1 MNRYVIVG
9 CGAAG
14 NAAAETIRKV
24 DPDSEIRMFT
34 REANYYY
41 YRPALPE
48 YLAGEKTL
56 KGFTLHDAA
65 WYEKNRVEVHL
76 STEVFRIDPVARTI
90 ATINGETFVYDR
102 LLLAT
107 GGNATVPQV
116 KGVENDGVLTLRTL
130 ADADAIRKRA
140 DTAKSLV
147 LIGGGLLSLEAGHG
161 LLKLGLRVTVIE
173 RNVRLLPRQMDQAGA
188 LLLQRRMEEMGLAF
202 ELGEQTRE
210 ITRQNGR
217 LVVSLESGKS
227 LDADMVLLSAGVTPE
242 LTLAKTLGLTI
253 GRGVQVD
260 DRLRTS
266 IAGIYA
272 AGDLAEHRGRYYGSW
287 PAAMAQGRVAGAN
300 MAGKETLYEGTVF
313 TNKLKVAGID
323 LVSIGNIDAAGKEKC
338 LITTD
343 DKQGVYR
350 KLVVAEDRLDG
361 AILYGNIHGEREI
374 YGAIEGHK
382 DVSSAKKVIEE
393 EGFDLSTLKD

>member
-24 DPDSEIRMFT
+24 DADSEIRMFT
-34 REANYYY
+34 KEANYYY
-41 YRPALPE
+41 YRPALPD

-56 KGFTLHDAA
+56 KGFTLHDGA
-65 WYEKNRVEVHL
+65 WYEKNRIEVHL
-76 STEVFRIDPVARTI
+76 SNEVANIDPVSRTL
-90 ATINGETFVYDR
+90 TTKNGETFVYDR

-107 GGNATVPQV
+107 GGNATVPAV
-116 KGVENDGVLTLRTL
+116 KGVENQGVFTLRTF
-130 ADADAIRKRA
+130 ADADIIRQRA

-161 LLKLGLRVTVIE
+161 LLKMGLHVTVIE
-173 RNVRLLPRQMDQAGA
+173 RNPRLLPRQMDPAGA
-188 LLLQRRMEEMGLAF
+188 QMLQRRMEEMGLVF

-210 ITRQNGR
+210 ITRQDGR
-217 LVVSLESGKS
+217 LIVSLESGKS
-227 LDADMVLLSAGVTPE
+227 LEADMALLSAGVTPE
-242 LTLAKTLGLTI
+242 LTLAKNLGLTI

-260 DRLRTS
+260 DRLRTA
-266 IAGIYA
+266 IANIYA
-272 AGDLAEHRGRYYGSW
+272 AGDLIEHRGRYYGSW

-323 LVSIGNIDAAGKEKC
+323 LVSMGNIDAAGKEKC
-338 LITTD
+338 LIATD
-343 DKQGVYR
+343 DKQSVYR
-350 KLVVAEDRLDG
+350 KLVVAENRLDG
-361 AILYGNIHGEREI
+361 AILYGNIHGEKEI
-374 YGAIEGHK
+374 YGAIEAHK

-393 EGFDLSTLKD
+393 EGFDLSTLKE

>member
-1 MNRYVIVG
+1 
-9 CGAAG
+9 
-14 NAAAETIRKV
+14 
-24 DPDSEIRMFT
+24 
-34 REANYYY
+34 
-41 YRPALPE
+41 
-48 YLAGEKTL
+48 
-56 KGFTLHDAA
+56 
-65 WYEKNRVEVHL
+65 
-76 STEVFRIDPVARTI
+76 
-90 ATINGETFVYDR
+90 
-102 LLLAT
+102 
-107 GGNATVPQV
+107 
-116 KGVENDGVLTLRTL
+116 
-130 ADADAIRKRA
+130 
-140 DTAKSLV
+140 V

-173 RNVRLLPRQMDQAGA
+173 RNVRLLPRQMDPAGA
-188 LLLQRRMEEMGLAF
+188 QLLQRKMEEMGLVF

-266 IAGIYA
+266 IADIYA
-272 AGDLAEHRGRYYGSW
+272 VGDLIEHRGRYYGSW

-300 MAGKETLYEGTVF
+300 MAGQETLYEGTVF

-323 LVSIGNIDAAGKEKC
+323 LVSMGNIDAAGKEKC

-343 DKQGVYR
+343 DKQSVYR
-350 KLVVAEDRLDG
+350 KLVVAENRLDG
-361 AILYGNIHGEREI
+361 AILYGNVHGEKAI
-374 YGAIEGHK
+374 YGAIEEHK
-382 DVSSAKKVIEE
+382 DVSAAKKVIEE
-393 EGFDLSTLKD
+393 EGFDLSTL

>member
-34 REANYYY
+34 KEGNYYY
-41 YRPALPE
+41 YRPALTE

-76 STEVFRIDPVARTI
+76 STEVIRIDPVARTI
-90 ATINGETFVYDR
+90 ATKNGETFDYDR

-107 GGNATVPQV
+107 GGNATVPEV
-116 KGVENDGVLTLRTL
+116 KGVENDGVFTLRTL
-130 ADADAIRKRA
+130 ADANAIRKRA
-140 DTAKSLV
+140 ATAKSLV

-173 RNVRLLPRQMDQAGA
+173 RNERLLPRQMDQAGA
-188 LLLQRRMEEMGLAF
+188 QLLQRKMEAMGLVF

-210 ITRQNGR
+210 ITRQNGG
-217 LVVSLESGKS
+217 LIVLLESGRS
-227 LDADMVLLSAGVTPE
+227 LEADMVLLSAGVTPE
-242 LTLAKTLGLTI
+242 LALAKALGLTI

-266 IAGIYA
+266 IANIFA
-272 AGDLAEHRGRYYGSW
+272 VGDLVEHRGRYYGSW

-300 MAGKETLYEGTVF
+300 MAGQETLYEGTVF

-323 LVSIGNIDAAGKEKC
+323 LVSMGNIDAAGKEKC

-343 DKQGVYR
+343 DKQSVYR
-350 KLVVAEDRLDG
+350 KLVVAENRLDG
-361 AILYGNIHGEREI
+361 AILYGNVHGEKAI
-374 YGAIEGHK
+374 YGAIEEHK
-382 DVSSAKKVIEE
+382 DVSAAKKVIEE
-393 EGFDLSTLKD
+393 EGFDLSTL

>member
-1 MNRYVIVG
+1 MDRYVIVG

-34 REANYYY
+34 KEGNYYY
-41 YRPALPE
+41 YRPTLPE

-65 WYEKNRVEVHL
+65 WYEKNRVEGHL
-76 STEVFRIDPVARTI
+76 SNEVVRVNPVARTL
-90 ATINGETFVYDR
+90 TTKKGETFVYDR

-107 GGNATVPQV
+107 GGNATVPEV
-116 KGVENDGVLTLRTL
+116 KGVENDDVFTLRTL
-130 ADADAIRKRA
+130 ADADAIRRRA
-140 DTAKSLV
+140 ATAKSLV

-161 LLKLGLRVTVIE
+161 LLKLGLKVTVIE

-188 LLLQRRMEEMGLAF
+188 QLLQRRMEEMGLVF

-210 ITRQNGR
+210 ITRQDGR
-217 LVVSLESGKS
+217 LVISLESGKS
-227 LDADMVLLSAGVTPE
+227 LEADMVLLSAGVTPE

-266 IAGIYA
+266 IADIYA
-272 AGDLAEHRGRYYGSW
+272 AGDLVEHRGRYYGSW

-300 MAGKETLYEGTVF
+300 MAGRETLYEGTVF

-323 LVSIGNIDAAGKEKC
+323 LVSMGNIDAAGKEKC

-350 KLVVAEDRLDG
+350 KLVVAENRLDG
-361 AILYGNIHGEREI
+361 AILYGNVHGEKEI
-374 YGAIEGHK
+374 YGAIEAHK

-393 EGFDLSTLKD
+393 EGFDLSTLQD

>member
-1 MNRYVIVG
+1 MSRYVIVG
-9 CGAAG
+9 CGTAG
-14 NAAAETIRKV
+14 NAAAETIRKI
-24 DPDSEIRMFT
+24 DADSEIRMFT
-34 REANYYY
+34 KEANYYY

-76 STEVFRIDPVARTI
+76 STEVIHIDPAARTL
-90 ATINGETFVYDR
+90 ATKNGETFVYDR

-107 GGNATVPQV
+107 GGNATVPGV
-116 KGVENDGVLTLRTL
+116 KGVENDGVFTLRTL
-130 ADADAIRKRA
+130 ADADSIRRRA
-140 DTAKSLV
+140 TTAKSLV

-161 LLKLGLRVTVIE
+161 LVKLGLRVTVIE
-173 RNVRLLPRQMDQAGA
+173 RNVRLLPRQMDPAGA
-188 LLLQRRMEEMGLAF
+188 QLLQRKMEEMGLVF
-202 ELGEQTRE
+202 ELSGQTRE
-210 ITRQNGR
+210 ITRQNGG
-217 LVVSLESGKS
+217 LAVLLESGKS
-227 LDADMVLLSAGVTPE
+227 LEADMVLLSAGVTPE

-253 GRGVQVD
+253 GRGVRVD

-266 IAGIYA
+266 IADIFA
-272 AGDLAEHRGRYYGSW
+272 VGDLIEHRGIYYGSW

-323 LVSIGNIDAAGKEKC
+323 LVSMGNIDAAGKEKC

-343 DKQGVYR
+343 DKQSVYR
-350 KLVVAEDRLDG
+350 KLVVAENRLDG

-374 YGAIEGHK
+374 YGAIEAHR

-393 EGFDLSTLKD
+393 EGFDLSALKG